1 MLFQSPTF
9 LLGFLPITLVGFY
22 LVGRLQRAW
31 ASALWLTVASL
42 VFYSWWRLSDLAVL
56 GGSIAA
62 NYALAEFIR
71 RGQAPGPRRAVL
83 IGGVTANLLL
93 LAYLKYTGFLVGAL
107 AALLG
112 TGWTL
117 ANPVL
122 PLAVSFFT
130 FTQIAYLVDA
140 ARGKTDRY
148 SFLDYCLFVTFFPHL
163 IAGPITHYW
172 QLLPQIKR
180 IAFHPDRQKLTAGA
194 TVLLIGLAEKVLIAD
209 YAATYANPLFAA
221 AAGGARPALIEAWV
235 GALAFTLQIYF
246 DFAGYSDMA
255 IGLALLFGFRLPL
268 NFDAPYRSAS
278 IVEFWRRWH
287 ITLSSFLRDY
297 LYIGLGGNRR
307 GRARRYA
314 NLFATMLLGGLW
326 HGAGWTFVAW
336 GALHGGY
343 LVVNHAWR
351 AVAPSAPRL
360 LPPALAR
367 LASVALTFLC
377 VVVGWV
383 FFRADGFAAALAVLG
398 GMAGL
403 NGLTLPLELEGLAGA
418 LRGALPWLPVG
429 FGELATGGLRDHAW
443 FAVAL
448 VACYGLVWLGPT
460 TAELMA
466 GANPTLESIEAPG
479 RLRWRPG
486 WRAGL
491 VAGLAVFLV
500 ALRLAAAPTSQFI
513 YFNF

>member
-1 MLFQSPTF
+1 VLFQSPTF
-9 LLGFLPITLVGFY
+9 LLGFLPVTLAGFY
-22 LVGRLQRAW
+22 LLGRWRCRL
-31 ASALWLTVASL
+31 ASALWLTLASL
-42 VFYSWWRLSDLAVL
+42 VFYSWWRVSDLAVL
-56 GGSIAA
+56 GGSIAV
-62 NYALAEFIR
+62 NYALGEVIR
-71 RGQAPGPRRAVL
+71 RGHPPAMRRAALV
-83 IGGVTANLLL
+83 GGVVVNLLL
-93 LAYLKYTGFLVGAL
+93 LAYLKYTGFLVGTL

-112 TGWTL
+112 ATWSI

-140 ARGKTDRY
+140 ARGKTDKY
-148 SFLDYCLFVTFFPHL
+148 SLLDYCLFVTFFPHL

-180 IAFHPDRQKLTAGA
+180 IAFRPDPEKLAAGS
-194 TVLLIGLAEKVLIAD
+194 TVLLIGLAEKVLVAD
-209 YAATYANPLFAA
+209 YVATYANPLFTAA
-221 AAGGARPALIEAWV
+221 AQGAQPGLIEAWI

-278 IVEFWRRWH
+278 VVEFWRRWH

-297 LYIGLGGNRR
+297 LYVALGGNRR
-307 GRARRYA
+307 GRLRRYV

-326 HGAGWTFVAW
+326 HGAGWTFLAW
-336 GALHGGY
+336 GALHGAY
-343 LVVNHAWR
+343 LIVNHAWR
-351 AVAPSAPRL
+351 AAKPSAPRL

-367 LASVALTFLC
+367 IASIGLTFLC

-383 FFRADGFAAALAVLG
+383 FFRADGFAAAVAVLR

-403 NGLTLPLELEGLAGA
+403 NGLALPLELQPYAGA
-418 LRGALPWLPVG
+418 LPVALPWLG
-429 FGELATGGLRDHAW
+429 FGELVTGGLRDHAW
-443 FAVAL
+443 FAAAL
-448 VACYGLVWLGPT
+448 VLCYALVWFGPS

-466 GANPTLESIEAPG
+466 VANPTLESIEAPG

-486 WRAGL
+486 RRAGL
-491 VAGLAVFLV
+491 VAGLVVFLV
-500 ALRLAAAPTSQFI
+500 ALRLAAAPTSEFI